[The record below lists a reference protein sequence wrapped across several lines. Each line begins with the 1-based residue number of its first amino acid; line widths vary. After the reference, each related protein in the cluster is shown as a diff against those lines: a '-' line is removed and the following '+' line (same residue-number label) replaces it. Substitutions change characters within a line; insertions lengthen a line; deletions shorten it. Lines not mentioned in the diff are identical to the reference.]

1 MREKHLKLKVHPSV
15 ALCLY
20 ENQDEKLTALKD
32 EYRIQLDIEED
43 PFFHVEEFRVF
54 SVKQNLDITDEYKS

>member
-1 MREKHLKLKVHPSV
+1 VIFLFEKPH
-15 ALCLY
+15 
-20 ENQDEKLTALKD
+20 EKLTALKD